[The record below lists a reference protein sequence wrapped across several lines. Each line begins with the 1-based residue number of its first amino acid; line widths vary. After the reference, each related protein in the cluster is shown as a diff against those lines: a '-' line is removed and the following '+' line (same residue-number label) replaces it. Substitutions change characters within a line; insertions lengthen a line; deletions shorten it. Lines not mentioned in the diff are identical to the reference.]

1 MAELEP
7 SDRASA
13 SAPAVPTGPFVARR
27 DLRVSD
33 AERRTVV
40 DELRA
45 HFGAGRIDLAEFEE
59 RTQSA
64 LSARIRGDL
73 HPLLDDLPD
82 LGAPAPAGPPVRPK
96 PQRHG
101 LLASQGMRVHLY
113 SWLVLAAFFVVIWA
127 GTGFE
132 GGFWP
137 IFPIAGTGLP
147 LAFHIAYRA
156 ATDDGSGPPPPR

>member
-7 SDRASA
+7 SDRTPVA
-13 SAPAVPTGPFVARR
+13 PTGPYVARR

-40 DELRA
+40 DELRG
-45 HFGAGRIDLAEFEE
+45 HFAAGRLDLSEFEE
-59 RTQSA
+59 RTQAA
-64 LSARIRGDL
+64 LAARVRGDL

-82 LGAPAPAGPPVRPK
+82 LGAPAPAGPPVRHR

-101 LLASQGMRVHLY
+101 VFASQVARIYLY
-113 SWLVLAAFFVVIWA
+113 SWLVLSAFFVVIWA

-137 IFPIAGTGLP
+137 IFPIAATGLP
-147 LAFHIAYRA
+147 LAFHVAYRA
-156 ATDDGSGPPPPR
+156 ATDDASDPPPPR